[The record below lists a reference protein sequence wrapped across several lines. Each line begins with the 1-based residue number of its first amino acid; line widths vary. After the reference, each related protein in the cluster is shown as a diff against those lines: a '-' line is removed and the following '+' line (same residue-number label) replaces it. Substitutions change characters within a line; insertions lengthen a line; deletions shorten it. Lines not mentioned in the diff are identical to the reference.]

1 MSFINY
7 FKPVK
12 TITADEA
19 REMVKG
25 KTPGEICLL
34 DVRLP
39 KEYER
44 GHLPGAV
51 LIPIAELPGR
61 LGELDPGTPTI
72 VYCAI
77 GGRSRAGAS
86 ILQDAGFAGVYN
98 LKGGFNYWNG
108 LFAPGPPETGAAYFK
123 DADNAGDILLLA
135 WAMEEGTRRF
145 YEKMAD
151 ISGTKDVKEIYAGLA
166 KVEVNHQR
174 TLSELYHE
182 LAGTSPDTSSPFYLK
197 YVPEDEMEQV
207 IEGQMKLGEVVT
219 WARERSV
226 TEVLEFAIGLEAR
239 LYDLY
244 MRMKAKY
251 KDPPADAVYSK
262 LAVEEKQH
270 LDLFVD
276 LLEKQLGEGEKS
288 HERLY

>member
-7 FKPVK
+7 FKPVE
-12 TITADEA
+12 TISPDEA
-19 REMVKG
+19 REKIKG

-44 GHLPGAV
+44 GHIPGAV
-51 LIPIAELPGR
+51 LIPIAQLPGR

-86 ILQDAGFAGVYN
+86 ILQDAGFEAAYN
-98 LKGGFNYWNG
+98 LKGGFNLWNG
-108 LFAPGPPETGAAYFK
+108 LSAAGPPETGMAFFK
-123 DADNAGDILLLA
+123 GVDNPGDILLLA
-135 WAMEEGTRRF
+135 WSMEEGTRRF
-145 YEKMAD
+145 YEKMTDMSEAKD
-151 ISGTKDVKEIYAGLA
+151 IRDLYGGLA

-174 TLSELYHE
+174 AITTLYHE
-182 LAGTSPDTSSPFYLK
+182 ISGTSPDASTPFYTK
-197 YVPEDEMEQV
+197 YVPENDMEQLM
-207 IEGQMKLGEVVT
+207 EGRMKLGEVVA

-226 TEVLEFAIGLEAR
+226 NEVLEYAIGLEAV

-244 MRMKAKY
+244 VRMKEKY
-251 KDPPADAVYSK
+251 KTPPAHTVYSK

-270 LDLFVD
+270 LDMFSD
-276 LLEKQLGEGEKS
+276 LLEKRLG
-288 HERLY
+288 